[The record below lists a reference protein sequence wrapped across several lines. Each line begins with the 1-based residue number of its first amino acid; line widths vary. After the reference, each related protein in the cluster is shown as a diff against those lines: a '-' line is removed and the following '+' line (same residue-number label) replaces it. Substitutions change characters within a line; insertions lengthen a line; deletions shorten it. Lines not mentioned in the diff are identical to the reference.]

1 MSPTSTLRPSIIGEE
16 EQEYTCPGRRTVKE
30 ANEFAAEALCT
41 SCSADLTVLVKSLVL
56 LTHTRS
62 LGVYY
67 VPQQSSC
74 ASCTCTTTPS
84 IHHHSLV
91 KERGGTGE
99 AVKRRIDGSP
109 PSLSS
114 VDRPSLPHHL
124 PSLLAPSSFRSSAP
138 DPPPGGRRLP
148 WRTGRHPSSFSFS
161 FFLSFFI
168 SFFLSREQNR
178 TVAGRAIHQSG
189 SQRTVGKGEARGG
202 SYSFRPHQ
210 ASMGG
215 AKPNPHHQLIII

>member
-1 MSPTSTLRPSIIGEE
+1 MHQLQCRSH
-16 EQEYTCPGRRTVKE
+16 CP
-30 ANEFAAEALCT
+30 CQI
-41 SCSADLTVLVKSLVL
+41 SLVL

-109 PSLSS
+109 PSLS
-114 VDRPSLPHHL
+114 RPAITPSSLAISLP
-124 PSLLAPSSFRSSAP
+124 P
-138 DPPPGGRRLP
+138 RRLSVLLLRIHHQGAGGFLGGLVAIRAVFP
-148 WRTGRHPSSFSFS
+148 
-161 FFLSFFI
+161 FLSFF
-168 SFFLSREQNR
+168 RENR
-178 TVAGRAIHQSG
+178 TEQWPAAGPSVRQPKDGGKWRG
-189 SQRTVGKGEARGG
+189 SWWQLFLPPPSSKHGWGKNPIPITNSSSSSS
-202 SYSFRPHQ
+202 SY
-210 ASMGG
+210 
-215 AKPNPHHQLIII
+215 NPLGCRS